1 MIRITTFL
9 LAAAL
14 AACIG
19 AAHGAEPAPAAP
31 DPGAGTAR
39 NAGQD
44 AEFARARAELAR
56 AAARMAELA
65 RERAGADG
73 LAARYQ
79 ADAATRPVLGVLL
92 APDDGPG
99 AYVSGVT
106 PAGAA
111 AQAGLRSGDHL
122 LSINGTPIMGS
133 SGGLRVDNA
142 RKLVGALEAGTP
154 ATIGYQRDG
163 REHSV
168 EVTPVA
174 RSRVMVLDG
183 RTLAELA
190 GDISVETL
198 ADGSLRMTADSI
210 NIDDG
215 EITREITRTLE
226 TAGFDNCPGE
236 GCRAPL
242 LMSALRW
249 SGLNLAS
256 VDPRL
261 GRYFGTDRGV
271 LVLSSGGL
279 DGLEPG
285 DVILEVDGATVADP
299 RDVMSA
305 LRDRPEDARVA
316 IAYLRDRSRATAE
329 VAVPKMR
336 SLRIPAPPAPP
347 TPPEPPAKPANA
359 APQPPKPPRP
369 PVPA

>member
-1 MIRITTFL
+1 MIRIPTLL

-14 AACIG
+14 AAGIG
-19 AAHGAEPAPAAP
+19 TAHAADAVPAPPQA
-31 DPGAGTAR
+31 GADAER
-39 NAGQD
+39 D
-44 AEFARARAELAR
+44 AEFARARADLAR
-56 AAARMAELA
+56 AAARMAEVA
-65 RERAGADG
+65 REHAGSGA
-73 LAARYQ
+73 LAARY
-79 ADAATRPVLGVLL
+79 AAEAAMARPVLGVVL

-99 AYVSGVT
+99 AYVTGIT
-106 PAGAA
+106 PGGAA
-111 AQAGLRSGDHL
+111 ARAGLRSGDRL

-133 SGGLRVDNA
+133 NGELRVDNA
-142 RKLVGALEAGTP
+142 RKLVGALEAGVP
-154 ATIGYQRDG
+154 ATIGYQRAG
-163 REHSV
+163 REHTV
-168 EVTPVA
+168 EATPVA

-183 RTLAELA
+183 GTLAELF
-190 GDISVETL
+190 GDIDIETL
-198 ADGSLRMTADSI
+198 DDGSLRMTADSI
-210 NIDDG
+210 NLDEGGIA
-215 EITREITRTLE
+215 REITRTLDA
-226 TAGFDNCPGE
+226 AGLGNCPGE
-236 GCRAPL
+236 GCRAPM

-279 DGLEPG
+279 EGLEPG
-285 DVILEVDGATVADP
+285 DVILEVDGTAVADP

-305 LRDRPEDARVA
+305 LRDRPEGARVG
-316 IAYLRDRSRATAE
+316 ITFLRDRSRATAE

-347 TPPEPPAKPANA
+347 AAPAKPGA